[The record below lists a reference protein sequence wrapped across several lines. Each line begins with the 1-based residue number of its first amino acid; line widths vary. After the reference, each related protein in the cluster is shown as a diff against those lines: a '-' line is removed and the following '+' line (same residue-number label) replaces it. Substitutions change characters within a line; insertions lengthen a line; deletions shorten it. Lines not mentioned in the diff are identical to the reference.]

1 MRTTR
6 IYQNQLLAT
15 GSRLVLDA
23 ETSHY
28 LGTVLRLR
36 PGAALLVFNS
46 RDGEFAAHI
55 ASAEKQSLS
64 IELSAQQR
72 PPSAASLSIHL
83 GLGISRGDRMDF
95 AIQKSTELGVSHI
108 TPVYSQYGEVKLKED
123 RVENKLRHWSRIA
136 TSAAEQSGRLDIP
149 AVSTPQ
155 SLEEWQSSLGESV
168 RLLLDPSGP
177 EKIGQN
183 IGSREQGF
191 ALLIGPE
198 GGFAERELEWAVK
211 RGFKIVSLGP
221 RILRTETAPA
231 AALAILQ
238 HRFGDM

>member
-15 GSRLVLDA
+15 GSSLVLDA
-23 ETSHY
+23 EASHY
-28 LGTVLRLR
+28 LGNVLRLR
-36 PGAALLVFNS
+36 PGSALLVFNA

-55 ASAEKQSLS
+55 ASAGKQSLN
-64 IELSAQQR
+64 IELGAQQR
-72 PPSAASLSIHL
+72 SPSAATLFIHL

-95 AIQKSTELGVSHI
+95 AIQKSTELGVGQIS
-108 TPVYSQYGEVKLKED
+108 PVYSQYGEVKLKED
-123 RVENKLRHWSRIA
+123 RIENKLRHWSKIA

-149 AVSTPQ
+149 TVSAPQ
-155 SLEEWQSSLGESV
+155 SLEEWQGSLGERV
-168 RLLLDPSGP
+168 RLLLDPSGT
-177 EKIGQN
+177 EKIGQTT
-183 IGSREQGF
+183 GSREQGF

-198 GGFAERELEWAVK
+198 GGFSEQELDWGSK